1 MSIAEIFEFLR
12 MVDTELYSYIKK
24 FGIAIYFLLFAVV
37 FTKTAFV
44 VLTFLPGD
52 SLVFASGTLA
62 ALDKLDIV
70 TLFILYFIAT
80 TLADSNN
87 YLIGKLLGNIPEEKS
102 ILFRF
107 IPSDILTR
115 AKTFIQDYDRV
126 ALTFSRFVPLM
137 RTMTPFI
144 SGFTQYPYKKFVR
157 YNMFGALLWTCVW
170 LFSGYALGNIPWVAD
185 NLMFTLLLISAVVLL
200 PTIYAYVKQ
209 MVKNQKEPDESAS

>member
-12 MVDTELYSYIKK
+12 AVDTELYYYIKK
-24 FGIAIYFLLFAVV
+24 FGILIYFLLFAVV

-52 SLVFASGTLA
+52 SLVFASGALA
-62 ALDKLDIV
+62 ALDKLDIIP
-70 TLFILYFIAT
+70 LFVLYFIAT

-87 YLIGKLLGNIPEEKS
+87 YFIGRLFGRVPQEKS
-102 ILFRF
+102 LLFRF
-107 IPSDILTR
+107 ISSDVLTR
-115 AKTFIQDYDRV
+115 AKTFIEDYDRV
-126 ALTFSRFVPLM
+126 ALTFSRFIPLM
-137 RTMTPFI
+137 RTMTPFM

-157 YNMFGALLWTCVW
+157 YNVAGALLWTFVW

-185 NLMFTLLLISAVVLL
+185 NLMFTLLLISAVVLI

-209 MVKNQKEPDESAS
+209 MAKNRKLA

>member
-1 MSIAEIFEFLR
+1 MSIAEFFEFLR
-12 MVDTELYSYIKK
+12 MIDTELYYYIKK

-37 FTKTAFV
+37 FTKTAFI

-70 TLFILYFIAT
+70 TLFILYFTAT

-87 YLIGKLLGNIPEEKS
+87 YLIGKMLGNVSQEKS
-102 ILFRF
+102 FLFRV
-107 IPSDILTR
+107 IPSDILTK
-115 AKTFIQDYDRV
+115 AKIFIQDYDRV

-137 RTMTPFI
+137 RTMTPFM
-144 SGFTQYPYKKFVR
+144 SGFTQYPYKKFLR

-185 NLMFTLLLISAVVLL
+185 NLMFTLLLISATLL
-200 PTIYAYVKQ
+200 MPTIYAYVKQ
-209 MVKNQKEPDESAS
+209 MIQNRKLA

>member
-12 MVDTELYSYIKK
+12 AVDTELYYYIKK
-24 FGIAIYFLLFAVV
+24 FGILIYFLLFAVV

-52 SLVFASGTLA
+52 SLVFASGALA
-62 ALDKLDIV
+62 ALDKLDIIP
-70 TLFILYFIAT
+70 LFVLYFIAT

-87 YLIGKLLGNIPEEKS
+87 YFIGRLLGRVPQEKS
-102 ILFRF
+102 LLFRF
-107 IPSDILTR
+107 ISSDVLTR
-115 AKTFIQDYDRV
+115 AKTFIEDYDRV
-126 ALTFSRFVPLM
+126 ALTFSRFIPLM
-137 RTMTPFI
+137 RTMTPFM

-157 YNMFGALLWTCVW
+157 YNVAGALLWTFVW

-185 NLMFTLLLISAVVLL
+185 NLMFTLLLISAVVLI

-209 MVKNQKEPDESAS
+209 MAKNRKLA

>member
-12 MVDTELYSYIKK
+12 AVDTELYYYIKK
-24 FGIAIYFLLFAVV
+24 FGMIIYFLLFAVV

-52 SLVFASGTLA
+52 SLVFASGALA
-62 ALDKLDIV
+62 ALDKLDIIP
-70 TLFILYFIAT
+70 LFVLYFIAT

-87 YLIGKLLGNIPEEKS
+87 YFIGRLFGRVPQEKS
-102 ILFRF
+102 LLSRF
-107 IPSDILTR
+107 ISSDVLTR
-115 AKTFIQDYDRV
+115 AKTFIEDYDRV
-126 ALTFSRFVPLM
+126 ALTFSRFIPLM
-137 RTMTPFI
+137 RTMTPFM

-157 YNMFGALLWTCVW
+157 YNVAGALLWTFVW

-185 NLMFTLLLISAVVLL
+185 NLMFTLLLISAVVLI

-209 MVKNQKEPDESAS
+209 MAKNRKLA

>member
-1 MSIAEIFEFLR
+1 MSIAEFFEFLR
-12 MVDTELYSYIKK
+12 MIDTELYYYIKK

-62 ALDKLDIV
+62 ALDKLNII

-87 YLIGKLLGNIPEEKS
+87 YLIGKLVGRIPEEKS
-102 ILFRF
+102 WLFRL
-107 IPSDILTR
+107 IPSDILAR
-115 AKTFIQDYDRV
+115 AKIFIQDYDRV

-137 RTMTPFI
+137 RTMTPFM

-170 LFSGYALGNIPWVAD
+170 LFTGYALGNIPWVAD
-185 NLMFTLLLISAVVLL
+185 NLMFTLLLISAALL
-200 PTIYAYVKQ
+200 MPTIYAYVKQ
-209 MVKNQKEPDESAS
+209 MIQNRKLA